1 MYAMEPD
8 KTKIHRIKP
17 SLALR
22 SGRIISFERPLVMGI
37 LNVTPDSFS
46 DGGAYLAR
54 EAAVAHALQMIAEG
68 ADIIDVGGESTRPG
82 AEPVLLDEELRRTV
96 PVIAAIREKSDVP
109 ISIDSYKAI
118 VAREA
123 LAAGADIINDISALR
138 FDPAMAGLV
147 AESEVPVIL
156 MHMQGTPRDMQQNP
170 RYDDCVVE
178 IAMFFQERVDFC
190 GSHGIAKSRLML
202 DPGIGFGKRVADN
215 LQILKRLGEFGRFDI
230 PILVGASRK
239 SFIAGVLPGSANPP
253 DRLGGSLAAAVVAA
267 MHGADILRVHD
278 VGQTVEALRLLE
290 AIEG

>member
-8 KTKIHRIKP
+8 RIKTHRIKP

-22 SGRIISFERPLVMGI
+22 TGMTISFERPLVMGI

-54 EAAVAHALQMIAEG
+54 EAAVAHALQLIAEG

-82 AEPVLLDEELRRTV
+82 AEPVSLDEELRRTV
-96 PVIAAIREKSDVP
+96 PVIVAIREKSNIP
-109 ISIDSYKAI
+109 ISIDSYKAS

-123 LAAGADIINDISALR
+123 LAAGADMINDISALR
-138 FDPAMAGLV
+138 FDPAMAGLA
-147 AESEVPVIL
+147 AESNVPVIL
-156 MHMQGTPRDMQQNP
+156 MHMQGTPRDMQKNP
-170 RYDDCVVE
+170 HYDDCVAE
-178 IAMFFQERVDFC
+178 IGTFFQERVDWC
-190 GSHGIAKSRLML
+190 GNHGIARSRLIL
-202 DPGIGFGKRVADN
+202 DPGIGFGKRVVDN
-215 LQILKRLGEFGRFDI
+215 LQILKKLGEFGRFDI

-239 SFIAGVLPGSANPP
+239 SFIAGVLPGSSSPP
-253 DRLGGSLAAAVVAA
+253 DRLSGSLAAAVVAA